1 MFKHPELVNNV
12 IQYTYDII
20 GNATNIVI
28 NTQRSKVPI
37 FVFGAAEAKTISR
50 GQQMITGQ
58 IDMVQIS
65 ESQIDKYLKKQT
77 RKVTALEYEYNKS
90 VYDPGNELNPNT
102 TQSIFGYNSLV
113 SYNVSDTNID
123 DIHFEEIVLLS
134 TDPQPNKDGTINY
147 LMLTL
152 YNVDFFDYSYAKTI
166 NDQQQMERVSFM
178 ATGISPI
185 QAYNQEQVKQSESS
199 TATGNTNGN
208 TLNN

>member
-1 MFKHPELVNNV
+1 MFKHPELNDGT
-12 IQYTYDII
+12 IIFKYDII
-20 GNATNIVI
+20 GNATNIVV
-28 NTQRSKVPI
+28 NTQRSKIPI

-65 ESQIDKYLKKQT
+65 ESQIDNYLKKQT
-77 RKVTALEYEYNKS
+77 RKVTPLEYEYNKS
-90 VYDPGNELNPNT
+90 VYDPGNELDPNT

-123 DIHFEEIVLLS
+123 DIHFDEIVLLS
-134 TDPQPNKDGTINY
+134 TDPQPNGSQINY

-185 QAYNQEQVKQSESS
+185 NTYTVQQ
-199 TATGNTNGN
+199 TTNG
-208 TLNN
+208 

>member
-1 MFKHPELVNNV
+1 MFKHPEQNDGT
-12 IQYTYDII
+12 IIFKYDII

-65 ESQIDKYLKKQT
+65 ESQIDNYLKKQT

-90 VYDPGNELNPNT
+90 VYDPGNELDPNT

-123 DIHFEEIVLLS
+123 DIHFDEIVLLS
-134 TDPQPNKDGTINY
+134 TDPQPTKVDDVDAIKY

-185 QAYNQEQVKQSESS
+185 NTYTVKQ
-199 TATGNTNGN
+199 TTNGTTN
-208 TLNN
+208 G

>member
-1 MFKHPELVNNV
+1 MFKHPELNDDGTIKRVNDV

-65 ESQIDKYLKKQT
+65 ESQIDNYLKKQT
-77 RKVTALEYEYNKS
+77 RKVTPLEYEYNSS
-90 VYDPGNELNPNT
+90 VYGTVSEQHSN
-102 TQSIFGYNSLV
+102 IFGYNNGI
-113 SYNVSDTNID
+113 SYYEVSDTNID
-123 DIHFEEIVLLS
+123 DIHFDQIVLMS
-134 TDPQPNKDGTINY
+134 TDPQPNKDGGIDY

-185 QAYNQEQVKQSESS
+185 TTYNKQKS
-199 TATGNTNGN
+199 TT
-208 TLNN
+208 